1 MAIRLK
7 TVFFKNA
14 GGRSTAETA
23 SVLASTIWRIADEVV
38 TNLSKWD
45 CDIVTPERGMKI
57 LGEMA
62 AFLLHMADRMAYGR
76 MPEPERA
83 RFIQVAGQRLG
94 EIVQDNIRAM
104 VGADGFDYKANF
116 IDLLNRLRAPFNVN
130 TLAQVAALAA
140 LDDDAHVER
149 TRQVNREGMAYLR
162 EAFEGLGLECVP
174 SWANFI
180 LVKVGNV
187 ARLYEALL
195 RQGVIVRPVPVYGFP
210 EHVRVTIG
218 TRAENERLVGA
229 LARILH
235 DEEGRRTAV

>member
-76 MPEPERA
+76 MPEPEDGEAFRIGLDNTIDISEA
-83 RFIQVAGQRLG
+83 VRQYSEVAAEMQPLCRPDCPGICPVCGQ
-94 EIVQDNIRAM
+94 
-104 VGADGFDYKANF
+104 
-116 IDLLNRLRAPFNVN
+116 DLTIGDCSCDRTPVDPRW
-130 TLAQVAALAA
+130 AALAA
-140 LDDDAHVER
+140 LKR
-149 TRQVNREGMAYLR
+149 SNG
-162 EAFEGLGLECVP
+162 
-174 SWANFI
+174 
-180 LVKVGNV
+180 
-187 ARLYEALL
+187 
-195 RQGVIVRPVPVYGFP
+195 
-210 EHVRVTIG
+210 
-218 TRAENERLVGA
+218 
-229 LARILH
+229 
-235 DEEGRRTAV
+235 

>member
-76 MPEPERA
+76 MPEAERA

-116 IDLLNRLRAPFNVN
+116 IDLLNRRAADYA
-130 TLAQVAALAA
+130 T
-140 LDDDAHVER
+140 
-149 TRQVNREGMAYLR
+149 
-162 EAFEGLGLECVP
+162 FESTPEKPGYPIMRYLGLAVREHMLD
-174 SWANFI
+174 SDQHW
-180 LVKVGNV
+180 V
-187 ARLYEALL
+187 ADQIMDIQAPEALGML
-195 RQGVIVRPVPVYGFP
+195 KKTVDGLLAP
-210 EHVRVTIG
+210 EQA
-218 TRAENERLVGA
+218 RAQ
-229 LARILH
+229 
-235 DEEGRRTAV
+235 RRTVSGD

>member
-14 GGRSTAETA
+14 GGRSSAETA
-23 SVLASTIWRIADEVV
+23 SVLASTIWRVADEVV

-83 RFIQVAGQRLG
+83 RFIQVAGQRLA

-116 IDLLNRLRAPFNVN
+116 IELLNRRAAEYATFECTPEKPGYPILRF
-130 TLAQVAALAA
+130 
-140 LDDDAHVER
+140 
-149 TRQVNREGMAYLR
+149 
-162 EAFEGLGLECVP
+162 LGLAIREHMLE
-174 SWANFI
+174 SDQHW
-180 LVKVGNV
+180 V
-187 ARLYEALL
+187 ADQIMDIQAPEALGML
-195 RQGVIVRPVPVYGFP
+195 KKTVDGLLAPESARP
-210 EHVRVTIG
+210 
-218 TRAENERLVGA
+218 A
-229 LARILH
+229 
-235 DEEGRRTAV
+235 RRTVSGD

>member
-14 GGRSTAETA
+14 GGRSSAETA

-83 RFIQVAGQRLG
+83 RFIQVAGQRLA

-116 IDLLNRLRAPFNVN
+116 IDLINRRAADYATFECAPEKPSYPILRF
-130 TLAQVAALAA
+130 
-140 LDDDAHVER
+140 
-149 TRQVNREGMAYLR
+149 
-162 EAFEGLGLECVP
+162 LGLAIREHMLE
-174 SWANFI
+174 SDQHW
-180 LVKVGNV
+180 V
-187 ARLYEALL
+187 ADQIMDIQAPEALGML
-195 RQGVIVRPVPVYGFP
+195 KKTVDGLLAPETARP
-210 EHVRVTIG
+210 
-218 TRAENERLVGA
+218 A
-229 LARILH
+229 
-235 DEEGRRTAV
+235 RRTVSGD